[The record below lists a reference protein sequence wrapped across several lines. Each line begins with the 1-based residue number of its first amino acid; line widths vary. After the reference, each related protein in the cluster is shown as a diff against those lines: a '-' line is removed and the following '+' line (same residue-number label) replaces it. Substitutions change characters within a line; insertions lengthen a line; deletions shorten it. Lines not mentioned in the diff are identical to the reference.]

1 MDFNGIYVDS
11 KKIDPKVLN
20 EYLNALEKIFI
31 KYPNLKNRIDYIGP
45 LKGFFNEITSLLK
58 NVYDYNYKYSLKEK
72 NEIYNSTFVVTC
84 PLSDP
89 HDPFEET
96 NFIIMGINERLNY
109 YKTYLKLYKVHNK
122 NFLYAQ
128 NIEELLYHEVGHMFS
143 YLFNLLKSDDV
154 ITNIYMLMS
163 KKDGL
168 YSDYSL
174 NSFEE
179 FIAEHFSK
187 YLVEPHY
194 NKATEYIGYIINDL
208 YKLHEDTSL
217 FTKTNKRTLS
227 K

>member
-109 YKTYLKLYKVHNK
+109 FCT
-122 NFLYAQ
+122 
-128 NIEELLYHEVGHMFS
+128 I
-143 YLFNLLKSDDV
+143 
-154 ITNIYMLMS
+154 
-163 KKDGL
+163 
-168 YSDYSL
+168 
-174 NSFEE
+174 
-179 FIAEHFSK
+179 FI
-187 YLVEPHY
+187 
-194 NKATEYIGYIINDL
+194 
-208 YKLHEDTSL
+208 
-217 FTKTNKRTLS
+217 
-227 K
+227 